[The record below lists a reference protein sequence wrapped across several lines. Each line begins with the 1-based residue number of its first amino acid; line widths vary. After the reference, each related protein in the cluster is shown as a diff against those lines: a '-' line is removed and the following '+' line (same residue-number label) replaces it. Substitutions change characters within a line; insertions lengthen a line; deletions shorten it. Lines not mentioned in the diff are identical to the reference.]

1 MNCIATL
8 IQFSSLMYVFVF
20 YGKANPSFT
29 EVLCFY
35 PTKLAKLLVICEIMV
50 FICQH
55 AKI

>member
-1 MNCIATL
+1 
-8 IQFSSLMYVFVF
+8 MYVFVF

-50 FICQH
+50 FMSACQNLIPKWQWLQQ
-55 AKI
+55 AIS